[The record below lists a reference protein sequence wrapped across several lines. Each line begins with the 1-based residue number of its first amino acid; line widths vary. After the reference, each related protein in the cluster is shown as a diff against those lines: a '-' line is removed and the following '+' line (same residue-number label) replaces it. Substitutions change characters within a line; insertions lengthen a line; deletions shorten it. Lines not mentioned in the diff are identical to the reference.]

1 MVGWS
6 VKRESKLLSRDEW
19 AGEREE
25 EKKKTTQETRREKG
39 DECPVGRKERKE
51 RGK

>member
-1 MVGWS
+1 MAGWS
-6 VKRESKLLSRDEW
+6 VKGESKAVIQGRV
-19 AGEREE
+19 GRGKRGG
-25 EKKKTTQETRREKG
+25 EKKATQETRREKG